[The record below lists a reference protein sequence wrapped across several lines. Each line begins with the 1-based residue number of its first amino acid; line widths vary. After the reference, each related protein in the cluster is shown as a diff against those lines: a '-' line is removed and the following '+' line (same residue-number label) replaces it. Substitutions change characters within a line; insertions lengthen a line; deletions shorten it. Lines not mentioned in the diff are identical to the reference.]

1 MTIARVTAFECIDP
15 RLARLIHG
23 GNQAGVSFHG
33 GNQARVSPQRVPSE
47 MMGAQDE
54 QQDDRERNADQPQED
69 GTHSST
75 PLIPAAAKSFGLL
88 IGSITRH
95 RCIQS
100 EIFARA
106 LTLRRRSGI

>member
-1 MTIARVTAFECIDP
+1 MTIARVTAFECIVP
-15 RLARLIHG
+15 RLAWLIHG
-23 GNQAGVSFHG
+23 GNRAGG
-33 GNQARVSPQRVPSE
+33 SPPRVPSE

-54 QQDDRERNADQPQED
+54 QQDDRERDADQPQED
-69 GTHSST
+69 GTHDST
-75 PLIPAAAKSFGLL
+75 PLIPAAAKSSALRL
-88 IGSITRH
+88 GSITRH